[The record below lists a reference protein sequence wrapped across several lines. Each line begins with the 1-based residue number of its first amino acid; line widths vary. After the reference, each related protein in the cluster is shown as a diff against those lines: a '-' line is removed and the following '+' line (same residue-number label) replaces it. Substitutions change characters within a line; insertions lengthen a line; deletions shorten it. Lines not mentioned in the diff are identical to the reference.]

1 MDISFGR
8 IVYVS
13 WCIGNLYYVMNKK
26 FTEDGFKIK
35 SYQQKTYK
43 VWFGGSI
50 VGIIS
55 EDSLNRYG
63 NIKNLEEYG
72 MRTIYYIEQN
82 EV

>member
-1 MDISFGR
+1 
-8 IVYVS
+8 
-13 WCIGNLYYVMNKK
+13 MNKK
-26 FTEDGFKIK
+26 FTEDGFEIK

-43 VWFGGSI
+43 VWFDGPL

-55 EDSLNRYG
+55 EDSLSRYG
-63 NIKNLEEYG
+63 NIINLEEYG

>member
-26 FTEDGFKIK
+26 FTEDGFEIK

-43 VWFGGSI
+43 VWFGGPL

-55 EDSLNRYG
+55 EDSLSRYG
-63 NIKNLEEYG
+63 NIINLEEYG